1 MFFQSLKHR
10 KLRRISL
17 KHASNGDFGTI
28 LGKRKKCHETQ
39 DISIFCMFAVCKK
52 HAPKEHSGLQSCME
66 FRGFRAN
73 VSPLAQ
79 EIYIYNYMYIY
90 KSNNPERPTK
100 LLGTG
105 PFGLE
110 NLDKKSP
117 KCHWKLAL
125 LDPGL
130 EIYQNYQ
137 IYPLVMSK

>member
-1 MFFQSLKHR
+1 VFFQSLKHR

-73 VSPLAQ
+73 VSPLATY
-79 EIYIYNYMYIY
+79 IYILIILYIY
-90 KSNNPERPTK
+90 THIHIRYSIFANVFLSNAFLWSPHHRDRLSDLRPQRGAVMV
-100 LLGTG
+100 LLQESD
-105 PFGLE
+105 F
-110 NLDKKSP
+110 
-117 KCHWKLAL
+117 
-125 LDPGL
+125 
-130 EIYQNYQ
+130 
-137 IYPLVMSK
+137 LVRR